1 MIVREGRL
9 RGIKGVKGIKTDT
22 VAKRERGLI
31 GLKYRLI
38 EGLRDKDS
46 RGCNIERGRGLN

>member
-38 EGLRDKDS
+38 EGLRGKDS
-46 RGCNIERGRGLN
+46 RGCNKERDRGLN